1 MPHETQGVDAHLPGT
16 ATTRSQMLRRGIVRL
31 VLGLLAVGVAVP
43 VGGVLGALLAL
54 IGVVVAYTG
63 LHRVVWAW
71 RRQRVDLLV
80 GFCLGWLILV
90 GLLALLAPVLPLG
103 EHNDVSA
110 ALTDPS
116 YLPPFRYSDHLLG
129 TNNFGLDMLARSIY
143 GARTSLVIALGAVA
157 VGTLVGGTIGVVAG
171 YLRGGVDRAVGV
183 ATNALLAVPPLVLLI
198 TLSIVLEP
206 GLRNLSLALAVL
218 TIPSMVRL
226 ARANTITFAQREFV
240 LAARALGATRLRIIA
255 RELVPNVALPVFSM
269 AVVLISVLIVAESS
283 LSFLGLG
290 IQQPE
295 PTWGNMISE
304 GQGGVMEREPFI
316 VLIPGFFLFLTV
328 FSFNLL
334 GERAQKRWDPRS
346 AKL

>member
-1 MPHETQGVDAHLPGT
+1 MPHDPQGVDAHLPGT
-16 ATTRSQMLRRGIVRL
+16 ATTRRRLLRRGIVRL

-43 VGGVLGALLAL
+43 VGGLLGGLLAL
-54 IGVVVAYTG
+54 VGVVVAYTG
-63 LHRVVWAW
+63 LHRMVWAW

-80 GFCLGWLILV
+80 GFCLGWLVLV

-110 ALTDPS
+110 TLSDPS

-143 GARTSLVIALGAVA
+143 GARTSLIIALGAVA
-157 VGTLVGGTIGVVAG
+157 VGTLVGGTVGVVAG

-240 LAARALGATRLRIIA
+240 LAARALGATRLRIIT

>member
-1 MPHETQGVDAHLPGT
+1 MPSETQGVDAPLPGT
-16 ATTRSQMLRRGIVRL
+16 ATTRGRMLRGGIVRL
-31 VLGLLAVGVAVP
+31 VLGLLAVGLAVP
-43 VGGVLGALLAL
+43 VGGVLGAVLAL
-54 IGVVVAYTG
+54 VGVVLAYTG
-63 LHRVVWAW
+63 IHRMVWAW
-71 RRQRVDLLV
+71 RRRRIDLLV
-80 GFCLGWLILV
+80 GLCAAWLVVI
-90 GLLALLAPVLPLG
+90 GALALLAPLLPLG
-103 EHNDVSA
+103 EHHDVA
-110 ALTDPS
+110 ASLGDPS

-157 VGTLVGGTIGVVAG
+157 VGTVVGGTIGVVAG
-171 YLRGGVDRAVGV
+171 YLRGGVDRTVGV
-183 ATNALLAVPPLVLLI
+183 VTNALLAVPPLVLLI
-198 TLSIVLEP
+198 TLSTVLDP

-218 TIPSMVRL
+218 TIPSMIRL
-226 ARANTITFAQREFV
+226 ARANTIAFAQREFV